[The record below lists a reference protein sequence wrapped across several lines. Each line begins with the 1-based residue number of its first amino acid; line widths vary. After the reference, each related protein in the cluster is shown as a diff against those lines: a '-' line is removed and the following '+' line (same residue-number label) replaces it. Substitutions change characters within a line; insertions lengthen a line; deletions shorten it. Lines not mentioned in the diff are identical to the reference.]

1 MAQEAPTLDYGTI
14 EQETGLTTSS
24 SIQTLWKWVQNGI
37 IDEARSVQ
45 IAKDILEPKV
55 LVLSASASVDNLDL
69 KGSSVVHFTGAS
81 AQNFT
86 GMVAPAPNK
95 ARVVIV
101 HVSGAGTITLKHN
114 VTSTS
119 TNRLSLITGADTALA
134 TGKSAIFIYLSGLWR
149 QVV

>member
-1 MAQEAPTLDYGTI
+1 MPIIAPPIDYGTV
-14 EQETGLTTSS
+14 EAETGLETVQALQS
-24 SIQTLWKWVQNGI
+24 LWFSFQNGI
-37 IDEARSVQ
+37 IDEGRNVQ

-55 LVLSASASVDNLDL
+55 LVSAPSASVDNLDL
-69 KGSSVVHFTGAS
+69 KGSSIVHFNGAS
-81 AQNFT
+81 SVNFT

-114 VTSTS
+114 VTSTA

-134 TGKSAIFIYLSGLWR
+134 TGKSAIFVYLSSLWR
-149 QVV
+149 QIL

>member
-1 MAQEAPTLDYGTI
+1 MPTDAPTLDYGTI
-14 EQETGLTTSS
+14 ESEAGTGTSS
-24 SIQTLWKWVQNGI
+24 AISTLWSWVQNGI
-37 IDEARSVQ
+37 IDEARSLQ

-55 LVLSASASVDNLDL
+55 LVVSAAASVDNLDL
-69 KGSSVVHFTGAS
+69 KSSSIVHFTGGS

-114 VTSTS
+114 VTSTA

-134 TGKSAIFIYLSGLWR
+134 TGKSAIFVYLSSLWR

>member
-1 MAQEAPTLDYGTI
+1 MALDYATI
-14 EQETGLTTSS
+14 ETETGPETSS
-24 SIQTLWKWVQNGI
+24 AFQSLWFLVQNGI
-37 IDEARSVQ
+37 IDETRSIQV
-45 IAKDILEPKV
+45 AKNILEPKV
-55 LVLSASASVDNLDL
+55 LVSAPSASVDNLDL
-69 KGSSVVHFTGAS
+69 KGSSIVHFTGSS
-81 AQNFT
+81 AVNFT

-101 HVSGAGTITLKHN
+101 HVSGSATITLKHG

-134 TGKSAIFIYLSGLWR
+134 TGKSAIFVYLSSLWR

>member
-1 MAQEAPTLDYGTI
+1 MAETPTLDYGSI
-14 EQETGLTTSS
+14 EQETGPTTASS
-24 SIQTLWKWVQNGI
+24 FQSLWFWVQNGI
-37 IDEARSVQ
+37 IDEARNVQ

-55 LVLSASASVDNLDL
+55 LVVSAAASVDNLDL

-81 AQNFT
+81 GQNFT
-86 GMVAPAPNK
+86 GMIAPAPNK

-134 TGKSAIFIYLSGLWR
+134 TGVSAIFIYLSGLWR
-149 QVV
+149 QLV